1 MVVSVTLK
9 RFSKSRTNIVRYEK
23 GFLAAGSHSILAR
36 WGNHYSQLLNVHGV
50 NDIWQREIQTA
61 EPLVPEPSAF
71 EVEMAIEKLK
81 THTSSGINQIT
92 AEMIKAGGRTIHS
105 GIHVLINSIWN
116 KRELPEQ
123 WKESIIVLIC
133 KGENTDYNNEL

>member
-1 MVVSVTLK
+1 MTLK

-23 GFLAAGSHSILAR
+23 GFLVAGSRSILAR

-71 EVEMAIEKLK
+71 EGEMAIEKLK

-92 AEMIKAGGRTIHS
+92 AELIYSEIHE
-105 GIHVLINSIWN
+105 LINSIWN

-123 WKESIIVLIC
+123 WKEWIIVPIC
-133 KGENTDYNNEL
+133 KGENTDYCNEL